1 MKKYFITLLLCVVC
15 IGAALAQ
22 IGELTPKQEKLE
34 IKRALKNVS
43 LVHDKEENTYALMIE
58 SDNSYEDKYALLML
72 GTGEQESLNSLVN
85 LNKALQGPQQSFEV
99 QGYTISTMERTNDKK
114 HYGIVQT
121 MGPLQYAAGTYIF
134 EEEGLSNA
142 MLVLIAKMIDFDFSN
157 AVVTTKKIWGSP
169 QSAVGITDIMC
180 DIYIPQLSTH
190 FVGGI
195 GKYNRQTDT
204 KKFTKKIL
212 GLTKTDMQWETEQYR
227 IVVNGID
234 DKLFKIEQ
242 PFFEKICRLKAQ

>member
-85 LNKALQGPQQSFEV
+85 LNKALQ
-99 QGYTISTMERTNDKK
+99 
-114 HYGIVQT
+114 
-121 MGPLQYAAGTYIF
+121 
-134 EEEGLSNA
+134 
-142 MLVLIAKMIDFDFSN
+142 
-157 AVVTTKKIWGSP
+157 
-169 QSAVGITDIMC
+169 
-180 DIYIPQLSTH
+180 
-190 FVGGI
+190 
-195 GKYNRQTDT
+195 
-204 KKFTKKIL
+204 
-212 GLTKTDMQWETEQYR
+212 
-227 IVVNGID
+227 
-234 DKLFKIEQ
+234 
-242 PFFEKICRLKAQ
+242 